1 MATRR
6 TEMTQ
11 ESRRLLVTAA
21 SELFAEKGYRQTSFI
36 DIADR
41 AGISRGS
48 IPWHFGNKLGLLEAV
63 IDDRLDAMLTA
74 FGPAPA
80 SGPAAASDPA
90 STSGP
95 ASGGSASGRIS
106 GEVRGDP
113 LEQVM
118 AFIRMPVARLF
129 ITLLAEAVE
138 ADSPIRDHYARLHV
152 ALREAVRA
160 WIPEHAV
167 PPGTTPEAFT
177 VVLVGTVIGIHAQ
190 WRITPEAVDLEA
202 VRTALRA
209 LLSTVLEGTGTDRE

>member
-80 SGPAAASDPA
+80 SGPASGTSA
-90 STSGP
+90 SGP
-95 ASGGSASGRIS
+95 ASEGSAA

-190 WRITPEAVDLEA
+190 WRITPETVDLEA

-209 LLSTVLEGTGTDRE
+209 LLPTVLESIGTDRG

>member
-21 SELFAEKGYRQTSFI
+21 AELFAEKGYRQTSFI

-63 IDDRLDAMLTA
+63 IDDRLHTLLTT
-74 FGPAPA
+74 FGPL
-80 SGPAAASDPA
+80 
-90 STSGP
+90 
-95 ASGGSASGRIS
+95 S

-138 ADSPIRDHYARLHV
+138 VDSPIREHYARLHT
-152 ALREAVRA
+152 ALREAVRTR
-160 WIPEHAV
+160 IPEHAL
-167 PPGTTPEAFT
+167 PPGTTPEALT

-202 VRTALRA
+202 VHTTLRA
-209 LLSTVLEGTGTDRE
+209 LLPAVLEGTGTDRE

>member
-11 ESRRLLVTAA
+11 ESRRLLVMAA

-74 FGPAPA
+74 FGPA
-80 SGPAAASDPA
+80 

-95 ASGGSASGRIS
+95 ASGGSASGPAS
-106 GEVRGDP
+106 EGSATGEVRGDP

-209 LLSTVLEGTGTDRE
+209 LLPTVLESTGTDRE